1 MMWSRTALWLAIMR
15 MVLSNPVNDLKKCN
29 FSYDN
34 SSNPPFLVDTKRKE
48 LIYPDIVHGKQQSVT
63 LNNGTTVLASCPGTD
78 NQLVNYSKS
87 SMEIT
92 CRDSKLFN
100 DSDPVSWEDLGC
112 SSKVKPTLK
121 SGRSCGKDS
130 RMYYIRWDIRRNLYL
145 CQISVCF
152 NTKLKTTV
160 FVSHTIHG
168 RFIGA
173 KTKFKNNTR
182 FFSKNLIYYYNQEK
196 QKKILNS
203 SNEVFGYFLSKGHL
217 APVADFVLEA
227 EKRATYHYINIVP
240 QWKTINNGNWE
251 KLESA
256 VRKLAKDGAATLD
269 VYTGTHGILELLNMS
284 NCSIKIF
291 LNNKNLPVPALMW
304 KVIHNPANQTAVA
317 IVMVN
322 DVTNSS
328 DFWSARYSTHSE
340 NCSKLGWVNWQVNNV
355 IAVDEWGRGR
365 TRRGIKGWHSLD
377 LGGVWTRGGERRL
390 AIGQG

>member
-1 MMWSRTALWLAIMR
+1 MKIA
-15 MVLSNPVNDLKKCN
+15 VK
-29 FSYDN
+29 
-34 SSNPPFLVDTKRKE
+34 DT
-48 LIYPDIVHGKQQSVT
+48 I
-63 LNNGTTVLASCPGTD
+63 
-78 NQLVNYSKS
+78 
-87 SMEIT
+87 
-92 CRDSKLFN
+92 RD
-100 DSDPVSWEDLGC
+100 
-112 SSKVKPTLK
+112 T
-121 SGRSCGKDS
+121 
-130 RMYYIRWDIRRNLYL
+130 IRDATFR
-145 CQISVCF
+145 
-152 NTKLKTTV
+152 
-160 FVSHTIHG
+160 

-251 KLESA
+251 VRLHSSPFLQVTEPRSKLESA

-304 KVIHNPANQTAVA
+304 KT
-317 IVMVN
+317 
-322 DVTNSS
+322 
-328 DFWSARYSTHSE
+328 YE
-340 NCSKLGWVNWQVNNV
+340 
-355 IAVDEWGRGR
+355 
-365 TRRGIKGWHSLD
+365 
-377 LGGVWTRGGERRL
+377 
-390 AIGQG
+390 